1 MEMGLT
7 WCHVRVL
14 SDPISRTK
22 LKWGKWRGIGPDA
35 IRGKKLL
42 LCFPRTGK
50 ILEAVVCVESKI
62 LPGRVELKGF
72 FDVPIP
78 LRKQASWQ
86 LKLFGPRPV

>member
-1 MEMGLT
+1 MYSARLEL
-7 WCHVRVL
+7 RVL

-42 LCFPRTGK
+42 LCFPRKLGS
-50 ILEAVVCVESKI
+50 EARQEVKRASD
-62 LPGRVELKGF
+62 PSGRVELKGF